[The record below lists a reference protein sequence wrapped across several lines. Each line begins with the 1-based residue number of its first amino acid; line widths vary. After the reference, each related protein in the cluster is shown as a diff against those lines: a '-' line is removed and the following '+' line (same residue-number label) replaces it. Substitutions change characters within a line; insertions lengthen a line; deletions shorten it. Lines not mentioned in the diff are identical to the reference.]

1 MLAAGKDGGNV
12 DPDAPETV
20 WMPDANLRQA
30 VRDRLGIE
38 DDEAL
43 SKTQMTQLTGLR
55 VHDTDIEALTGLEY
69 ATNLTMLSR
78 RANSVRDVSPLK
90 DLMALTDLWL
100 SGNSISDVKA
110 LSNLTHLT
118 RLYLAE
124 NPISDTSPLYPL
136 LSANGG
142 KITDIDRVVSE

>member
-1 MLAAGKDGGNV
+1 VN
-12 DPDAPETV
+12 
-20 WMPDANLRQA
+20 
-30 VRDRLGIE
+30 
-38 DDEAL
+38 
-43 SKTQMTQLTGLR
+43 
-55 VHDTDIEALTGLEY
+55 
-69 ATNLTMLSR
+69 
-78 RANSVRDVSPLK
+78 PLK
-90 DLMALTDLWL
+90 DLTALTDLWL